1 MSATER
7 PPRPEPEWDGFEW
20 AAAPNPGWR
29 LTTGKRCRWM
39 MPGRRSCK
47 QPSVAA
53 INRAMPGHRQNWWGY
68 CGEHLYG
75 NWIEDGQV
83 MHWTLRKIGAQ
94 S

>member
-7 PPRPEPEWDGFEW
+7 PPRPATEWDGFEYV
-20 AAAPNPGWR
+20 AAPDPNWR
-29 LTTGKRCRWM
+29 LVTGKPCRWM

-53 INRAMPGHRQNWWGY
+53 INRPGRLRENWWPY
-68 CGEHLYG
+68 CSEHLYG
-75 NWIEDGQV
+75 RWIEDGQV
-83 MHWTLRKIGAQ
+83 MHWILREIGGA